1 MDYLFGTPTR
11 KFGNAAMALLLKQG
25 IEKRKNENGTG
36 PLTGLSKFSEHFGE
50 IFKDR

>member
-25 IEKRKNENGTG
+25 IEKAEKQKWNRTTNR
-36 PLTGLSKFSEHFGE
+36 PLKVLRTF
-50 IFKDR
+50 